1 MKKRVLLSIHPEYAN
16 AIFNGEKGYEFRR
29 VLFKE
34 DVDEVLVYATM
45 PVARVIGSFKIEEIY
60 EDAPKA
66 LWLRTKTVAGVTK
79 EKFDIYFKDRTKAFA
94 IKVRDPKRFAVPQP
108 LSKYLAS
115 NTPPQSFCY
124 IKHG

>member
-1 MKKRVLLSIHPEYAN
+1 MKKRVLLSIHPEFAE
-16 AIFNGEKGYEFRR
+16 AIFDGQKQYEFRR

-34 DVDEVLVYATM
+34 DVDEVVVYATK
-45 PVARVIGSFKIEEIY
+45 PVARVIGSFKIEDIY

-66 LWLRTKTVAGVTK
+66 LWAKTKAVAGVTK
-79 EKFDIYFKDRTKAFA
+79 EKYDSYFKDRTKAFA
-94 IKVRDPKRFAVPQP
+94 IKVGDPVRFAVPQP

-124 IKHG
+124 I

>member
-1 MKKRVLLSIHPEYAN
+1 MKKRVLLSIHPEFAE
-16 AIFNGEKGYEFRR
+16 AIFDGRKHYEFRR

-34 DVDEVLVYATM
+34 DVDEVVVYATM
-45 PVARVIGSFKIEEIY
+45 PVARVIGSFTIADIY

-66 LWLRTKTVAGVTK
+66 LWAKTKSVAGVTK
-79 EKFDIYFKDRTKAFA
+79 ETFDSYFKDRAKAFA
-94 IKVRDPKRFAVPQP
+94 IKVDNPVRFAVPQP

-124 IKHG
+124 I

>member
-1 MKKRVLLSIHPEYAN
+1 MKKRVLLSIHPEFAD
-16 AIFNGEKGYEFRR
+16 AIFDGHKHFEFRR

-34 DVDEVLVYATM
+34 DVDEVVVYVTM
-45 PVARVIGSFKIEEIY
+45 PVARVIGSFKIVVIY

-66 LWLRTKTVAGVTK
+66 LWAKTKSVAGVTK
-79 EKFDIYFKDRTKAFA
+79 EKFDSYFKDRTKAFA
-94 IKVRDPKRFAVPQP
+94 IKVGDPVRFAVPQP

-124 IKHG
+124 I

>member
-1 MKKRVLLSIHPEYAN
+1 MKRRVLLSIRPEFAD
-16 AIFNGEKGYEFRR
+16 AIFDGHKHYEFRR

-34 DVDEVLVYATM
+34 DVDEVVVYSTM
-45 PVARVIGSFKIEEIY
+45 PVARVIGSFNIADIY

-66 LWLRTKTVAGVTK
+66 LWAKTKTVAGVTK
-79 EKFDIYFKDRTKAFA
+79 EKFDSYFKDRTVAFA
-94 IKVRDPKRFAVPQP
+94 IKVGDPVRFAVPQP

-124 IKHG
+124 I